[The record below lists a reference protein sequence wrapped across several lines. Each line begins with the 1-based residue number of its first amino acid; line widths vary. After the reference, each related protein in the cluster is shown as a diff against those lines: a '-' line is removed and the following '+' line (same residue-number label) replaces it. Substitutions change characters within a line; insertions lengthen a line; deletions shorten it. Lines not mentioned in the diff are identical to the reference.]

1 MSRRVGLTL
10 LAWALVAVPV
20 SAQIVVIDPGNLVQ
34 TVLIAQRAQQV
45 YDQLRAEYD
54 LIVRMAQGLGN
65 LNA

>member
-1 MSRRVGLTL
+1 
-10 LAWALVAVPV
+10 
-20 SAQIVVIDPGNLVQ
+20 VIDPGNLVQ